1 MIGCFSI
8 GFFLFIFPWNLCI
21 MWICRLLAWVLFSPF
36 MKFVDYFF
44 IMKYYPQPNKE
55 TNELTITDLSFDH
68 IFESPRYKE
77 IARKAKIAKEEGI
90 KLNEMRKYRFGEYI
104 EEVPL
109 LDSSL
114 YPFIPLPTS
123 TARPYYADNRKYNK
137 ERGSSD
143 DGNYGYEYLPREQLT
158 WQTFSGQKLYGKMVP
173 STHMEIDSEPENVQ
187 SLSVATV
194 DFDNSIAECE
204 KTEIENTF
212 DVSEDEIGDIKNKL
226 EADYPEDYLSLSDD
240 YIRSV
245 ASKPYSKNP
254 NVRRPLEYT
263 TQKLKDLLK
272 WRAGNAVGLQYLY
285 SIINSRDQ
293 DIPDDKVKLSKA
305 LANSLNYSFMYWHG
319 LDKTGRP
326 VLWIRTDRMV

>member
-8 GFFLFIFPWNLCI
+8 GIFLIIFPYDLCI
-21 MWICRLLAWVLFSPF
+21 LWICRLFAWVLFSPF
-36 MKFVDYFF
+36 MKLVDYFL
-44 IMKYYPQPNKE
+44 IMKYYPQPDKE
-55 TNELTITDLSFDH
+55 TNKLTITDLSFDH
-68 IFESPRYKE
+68 IFGSPRYKE
-77 IARKAKIAKEEGI
+77 IARKAKIAKEDGI

-114 YPFIPLPTS
+114 YPCIPLPSS
-123 TARPYYADNRKYNK
+123 TARPYSGDSRMNSK

-143 DGNYGYEYLPREQLT
+143 DGNSMYEYLPREQLK

-173 STHMEIDSEPENVQ
+173 STHMEIDLAHE
-187 SLSVATV
+187 TV
-194 DFDNSIAECE
+194 IAVDDSITERR
-204 KTEIENTF
+204 KTEVENTF
-212 DVSEDEIGDIKNKL
+212 DVSQDEISDIKNTL
-226 EADYPEDYLSLSDD
+226 EAVYPEDYLSLSDD

-254 NVRRPLEYT
+254 NVRRPIEYT

-285 SIINSRDQ
+285 SIINSRAQ
-293 DIPDDKVKLSKA
+293 DIPDAKVKLAKA

-319 LDKTGRP
+319 LDKMGRP